1 MWTHQVFDVSIPL
14 LQTPGC
20 HGNTLGGSGSRVTV
34 EEKAGKKEE
43 VSSPSLF
50 CNLSAHCGQVCSW
63 TYRWQKGVCW
73 LQAKSRADSSSIV
86 VNTEVVET
94 YKEHKF
100 CSFTDCAEPSRH
112 TEWVAG
118 YSRVSWLYT
127 SVHKVCEAD
136 LVPVKENWLSLL
148 ELLWTPEWSSTKIY
162 SHLNSTAA
170 SRKSNLLWCT
180 RYRISICI
188 STRNKCKIFISFYFI
203 FLTTF
208 VHLCRSDRS
217 TLCDMLLRDTKR
229 SAVTSLSQ
237 LVCWLPL
244 LLWPSIL
251 VCSWPNDQLSI
262 LWGICFTHT
271 SVSVKENP

>member
-20 HGNTLGGSGSRVTV
+20 HGNTLGGSGSGVTV

-50 CNLSAHCGQVCSW
+50 CYLSARCGQVCWW

-73 LQAKSRADSSSIV
+73 LQRKSRTDSSSIV
-86 VNTEVVET
+86 VNTEVAET
-94 YKEHKF
+94 YEEYKF

-112 TEWVAG
+112 SGWVAG
-118 YSRVSWLYT
+118 YSRVNGLYT
-127 SVHKVCEAD
+127 SVHRVREAD
-136 LVPVKENWLSLL
+136 LVPVKENWLTLL
-148 ELLWTPEWSSTKIY
+148 ELLRTTEWSSTDLY

-170 SRKSNLLWCT
+170 SRRKYAATFVKFWSH
-180 RYRISICI
+180 
-188 STRNKCKIFISFYFI
+188 FI

-208 VHLCRSDRS
+208 AQLCRSDRS
-217 TLCDMLLRDTKR
+217 AFCDMLLRDTKR
-229 SAVTSLSQ
+229 SAVASLSR

-251 VCSWPNDQLSI
+251 ECSWPNDQLSV
-262 LWGICFTHT
+262 LWGICFAHA
-271 SVSVKENP
+271 SVTVKENP

>member
-1 MWTHQVFDVSIPL
+1 MWTHQVFDISIPL

-63 TYRWQKGVCW
+63 TYHWQKGVYW
-73 LQAKSRADSSSIV
+73 LQAKSRADSTSVV
-86 VNTEVVET
+86 VNTEVVEN
-94 YKEHKF
+94 YEEHNF
-100 CSFTDCAEPSRH
+100 FFRDCAEPSKH

-118 YSRVSWLYT
+118 YSRVSCLYT

-148 ELLWTPEWSSTKIY
+148 ELLWTTELSSTNIY

-170 SRKSNLLWCT
+170 SWKS
-180 RYRISICI
+180 
-188 STRNKCKIFISFYFI
+188 
-203 FLTTF
+203 
-208 VHLCRSDRS
+208 
-217 TLCDMLLRDTKR
+217 MLL
-229 SAVTSLSQ
+229 
-237 LVCWLPL
+237 
-244 LLWPSIL
+244 
-251 VCSWPNDQLSI
+251 
-262 LWGICFTHT
+262 
-271 SVSVKENP
+271 